1 MAVHVC
7 VVGFVFLLN
16 MFVYWH
22 YFWNLVTQRLQL
34 EQTLLNQV
42 CFLCILL
49 LLLCLFSSLKWLFSY
64 KKKKKKLSAASL
76 AWFTTKQC
84 LCYYYYYCH
93 HKMFIFVF
101 VCRLRW
107 IVCWVVMTICLNHIL
122 PVRLRYYY
130 CYYCCCDVFLIHFFF
145 CSCCSIDSATAT
157 AFLFHKPLYT
167 YQRSKW

>member
-1 MAVHVC
+1 MC
-7 VVGFVFLLN
+7 CLFCFLSN
-16 MFVYWH
+16 MFVYWY

-49 LLLCLFSSLKWLFSY
+49 LLLLLCLFSLLKWLFLYEKNCQPRRLPGLPQSNVCVIIIVC
-64 KKKKKKLSAASL
+64 
-76 AWFTTKQC
+76 FDD
-84 LCYYYYYCH
+84 
-93 HKMFIFVF
+93 KMLIFVLI

-130 CYYCCCDVFLIHFFF
+130 YYYYCCDVFLIHFFSF
-145 CSCCSIDSATAT
+145 CSFYSVDSATAT
-157 AFLFHKPLYT
+157 AFLFYKPLYT